1 MTEEITKTSG
11 YFDLQLR
18 FDSANR
24 VVSIKVNGVPI
35 PLAPLPEESCC
46 GDSDDTIAAGLTV
59 PGISNPAI
67 ETAPAGPSLDPLL
80 GLGLNVLMVI
90 GAVLALQGLVYWN
103 YFADDPQFLDR
114 YGWWMVYLD
123 FSVVPLIATL
133 GYLRSYMYAHASHMM
148 GMVIGMT
155 IGMQVGTMIGGVVG
169 ATNGFF
175 IGAMVGMSLGT
186 LYGVLTAWCCGPMAV
201 IHGLMAGVMGGT
213 MGAMVVVMMIPDH
226 VLIFMP
232 VFTTANLLILI
243 WFTYLFYKEGVA
255 AGKCQLRG
263 PLTLAQ
269 LSSFSL
275 VTIGLLSALMV
286 LGPKGPMVWKGHKRA
301 TVGANAAENP
311 LQPKEI
317 GKDGSSPEKHDMEM
331 ACGAMMMEGDSNQK

>member
-1 MTEEITKTSG
+1 LASCLDPGLRHGDGIQTYSGRINKTSG

-24 VVSIKVNGVPI
+24 VVSIKVNDVPL
-35 PLAPLPEESCC
+35 PLAPPAEDSCC
-46 GDSDDTIAAGLTV
+46 GDSDDTTVAAMTV
-59 PGISNPAI
+59 PGISDPAA
-67 ETAPAGPSLDPLL
+67 ETLPPRLSLGPLL
-80 GLGLNVLMVI
+80 GLGVNVVLVI

-123 FSVVPLIATL
+123 LSVVPLIATL

-201 IHGLMAGVMGGT
+201 STVS
-213 MGAMVVVMMIPDH
+213 
-226 VLIFMP
+226 
-232 VFTTANLLILI
+232 
-243 WFTYLFYKEGVA
+243 W
-255 AGKCQLRG
+255 
-263 PLTLAQ
+263 
-269 LSSFSL
+269 
-275 VTIGLLSALMV
+275 
-286 LGPKGPMVWKGHKRA
+286 RA
-301 TVGANAAENP
+301 
-311 LQPKEI
+311 
-317 GKDGSSPEKHDMEM
+317 
-331 ACGAMMMEGDSNQK
+331 